1 MNEIK
6 CPECGSTI
14 SIDED
19 SYSNIIK
26 QVRDQE
32 FEDEMKKRFEILER
46 DKQKSIELAVQNLRL
61 QMQEAAFVNEKKM
74 QGLQS
79 QLISAQA
86 EKAMTVNKIKHT
98 FEKERDSLENL
109 LQKTREKNEFDK
121 KLAVSDAITKLKD
134 GYEKLKNNL
143 DKVELQKELSEKSI
157 KTFFGRI

>member
-32 FEDEMKKRFEILER
+32 FEEEINKRVALLEKDKKNSL
-46 DKQKSIELAVQNLRL
+46 DLAIQNVRL

-74 QGLQS
+74 QELQS

-86 EKAMTVNKIKHT
+86 EKTMTVNKIKHT
-98 FEKERDSLENL
+98 FEKERDSLKYL
-109 LQKTREKNEFDK
+109 LEKTREKNEFDK
-121 KLAVSDAITKLKD
+121 KPH
-134 GYEKLKNNL
+134 
-143 DKVELQKELSEKSI
+143 LS
-157 KTFFGRI
+157 

>member
-19 SYSNIIK
+19 NYSNIIK

-32 FEDEMKKRFEILER
+32 FEDEMNKRLELLEK
-46 DKQKSIELAVQNLRL
+46 DKQKSVELAIQNIRL

-86 EKAMTVNKIKHT
+86 EKTMTVNKIKHT
-98 FEKERDSLENL
+98 FEKERDSLSYL
-109 LQKTREKNEFDK
+109 
-121 KLAVSDAITKLKD
+121 LAVSYTHLTLPTKA
-134 GYEKLKNNL
+134 
-143 DKVELQKELSEKSI
+143 
-157 KTFFGRI
+157 